1 MFTFTATP
9 SHCIYIAILP
19 SLNQP
24 VRPYPLRPINEP
36 AVFVL
41 GERHGQKVY
50 PQGAPGPGPGMQERG
65 PSMPSGIAFG
75 NPQAMLAQQNSQ
87 MEALERRSRQD
98 QRDRSGSVSAVS
110 GFAALCLAYVVTR
123 SFRGDSSSSSQVQVS
138 GLKMRNGM
146 VSRTGLLSHF

>member
-1 MFTFTATP
+1 
-9 SHCIYIAILP
+9 
-19 SLNQP
+19 
-24 VRPYPLRPINEP
+24 
-36 AVFVL
+36 
-41 GERHGQKVY
+41 
-50 PQGAPGPGPGMQERG
+50 
-65 PSMPSGIAFG
+65 MPSGIAFG